1 MLPTTRGAPPLH
13 AQVTVI
19 GGGLAGCEAA
29 WQLARRGVGVRLF
42 EMRPGVMTPA
52 HRSGALGEL
61 VCSNSLKASGMERAP
76 GLLKAEMRLLGSLI
90 LSSADE
96 TTVPAGGAL
105 AVDREAFSCRIEER
119 LLGTGLVDLVREEVT
134 DLPTEPTIL
143 ATGPMTSEAML
154 RVLRRM
160 APFGTLRFYDAVSP
174 IVSEDS
180 IDREI
185 AFDASRYEKGD
196 PGYINCP
203 FTREEYDTFLDALLE
218 ALVSEKREVP
228 RIMLFDGCL
237 PVEEIA
243 RRGRDALRFGPMK
256 PVGLIDPRTG
266 GRPWAVC
273 QLRQEN
279 HAATMYN
286 LVGFQT
292 GLKWGEQERVFR
304 LIPGLAHAEFLRF
317 GVMHANAFLDS
328 PRLLDPFARLRA
340 RPNVFV
346 AGQLSGVEGYVES
359 SLSGL
364 FCGLNSARIALGEE
378 PVVLPKATVSGGLL
392 GHITSPESPDF
403 QPMNANLGLLPPLA
417 DGPRNKAERRTVM
430 VANALEEMTRF
441 AERYGLHD
449 S

>member
-1 MLPTTRGAPPLH
+1 M
-13 AQVTVI
+13 TVI

-29 WQLARRGVGVRLF
+29 WQMARRGVSVRLY
-42 EMRPGVMTPA
+42 EMRPERMTPA
-52 HRSGALGEL
+52 HRSGGLGEL
-61 VCSNSLKASGMERAP
+61 VCSNSLKASGLERAP
-76 GLLKAEMRLLGSLI
+76 GLLKAEMRALGSLI
-90 LSSADE
+90 LSCADE
-96 TTVPAGGAL
+96 TAVPAGGAL
-105 AVDREAFSCRIEER
+105 AVDREAFSQRIEER
-119 LLGTGLVDLVREEVT
+119 LLGTGLVELVREEVT
-134 DLPTEPTIL
+134 DLPEDLTVL
-143 ATGPMTSEAML
+143 ATGPMTSDAML
-154 RVLRRM
+154 RVLRRL

-174 IVSEDS
+174 VVSADS

-203 FTREEYDTFLDALLE
+203 FTQEEYEVFLDALLE
-218 ALVSEKREVP
+218 ALVSEKREIP
-228 RIMLFDGCL
+228 QILLFDGCL

-256 PVGLIDPRTG
+256 PVGLLDPRTG
-266 GRPWAVC
+266 KRPYAVC

-292 GLKWGEQERVFR
+292 GLRWGEQERVFR
-304 LIPGLAHAEFLRF
+304 LIPGLARAEFLRY

-328 PRLLDPFARLRA
+328 PRLLDPYARLRA
-340 RPNVFV
+340 RPNVWV

-364 FCGLNSARIALGEE
+364 FCGLNAARLARGEE
-378 PVVLPKATVSGGLL
+378 PVLLPAATLSGGLL
-392 GHITSPESPDF
+392 RHITSPESPDF
-403 QPMNANLGLLPPLA
+403 QPMNANLGLLPPLE
-417 DGPRNKAERRTVM
+417 DGPRNKAERRGVM

-441 AERYGLHD
+441 AERHGLPD